1 MPWIQSVLDST
12 KTRLS
17 PIYMSMLTSV
27 LALLPLVVFAGEGSE
42 IYRGLGSV
50 LIGGLMFASI
60 VSVFIIPAMLLSI
73 KPHRNS

>member
-1 MPWIQSVLDST
+1 MLDST

-27 LALLPLVVFAGEGSE
+27 LALLPLVIFAGAGSE

-50 LIGGLMFASI
+50 LIGGLFFSTI

-73 KPHRNS
+73 KPKS